1 MIRVFKVANIAKQ
14 TITKSKQKAF
24 LTLFDKIIERK
35 GSENKALS
43 FAGINKETMWRWKN
57 DRFMTLATGQKILQA
72 YNKDT

>member
-1 MIRVFKVANIAKQ
+1 MTNTAKQ

-24 LTLFDKIIERK
+24 LTLFDKLVERK

-57 DRFMTLATGQKILQA
+57 NKFMTLATGQRILQA